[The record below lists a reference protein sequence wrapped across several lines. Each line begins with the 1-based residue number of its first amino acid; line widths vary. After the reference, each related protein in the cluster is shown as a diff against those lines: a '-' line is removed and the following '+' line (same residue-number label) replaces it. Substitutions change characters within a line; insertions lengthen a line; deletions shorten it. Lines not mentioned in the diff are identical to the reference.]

1 MALPGGVLR
10 AILALP
16 RTPHLEGKRLFT
28 SEQLFD
34 EVGSSADVLRH
45 APFLERAR
53 VERDLDREVS
63 ARLALAAYVT
73 ARLVDRLHEGAT
85 DDESREAFTWQ
96 VEAVRR
102 HLSDLP
108 AELPETAHLV
118 GILEAVPPAGKA
130 PTGLRLGLTAYAYFL
145 EHEARLSEA
154 LEVLGLAARCHG
166 RAIPPGEFAAIAL
179 FAARLHR
186 LQAHWAAANAS
197 YAAAEEAGQAAG
209 DMVTVL
215 RSRLGRTGV
224 LRGQGNLPASRALA
238 ESVLRT
244 AEELSLR
251 DVQAMASADL
261 GAVLVLQG
269 QFPES
274 VQARYRAFRLADDQI
289 QRMRYLGE
297 LGEGLTQIGAYG
309 AARTAFEI
317 VIASQASF
325 LVRTNA
331 ILELMELE
339 SGVDNRVAFERLR
352 AEAETV
358 RERMPPSMKA
368 DYLYKVGV
376 GLARFSKVARAR
388 EVLSDGL
395 RLSEAN
401 GLNAWYF
408 RIERALQS
416 LASGAADAIR
426 EPTLPAPSGLSELPA
441 VQEVALG
448 LREYALSGA

>member
-1 MALPGGVLR
+1 MKSYGQFIGNCSGG
-10 AILALP
+10 
-16 RTPHLEGKRLFT
+16 KQ
-28 SEQLFD
+28 S
-34 EVGSSADVLRH
+34 
-45 APFLERAR
+45 
-53 VERDLDREVS
+53 
-63 ARLALAAYVT
+63 
-73 ARLVDRLHEGAT
+73 
-85 DDESREAFTWQ
+85 
-96 VEAVRR
+96 
-102 HLSDLP
+102 
-108 AELPETAHLV
+108 
-118 GILEAVPPAGKA
+118 
-130 PTGLRLGLTAYAYFL
+130 
-145 EHEARLSEA
+145 
-154 LEVLGLAARCHG
+154 
-166 RAIPPGEFAAIAL
+166 AIPPGEFAAIAL

-244 AEELSLR
+244 AEELGLR

-274 VQARYRAFRLADDQI
+274 VQARYRAFRLADDEI

-408 RIERALQS
+408 RIERALQN

-426 EPTLPAPSGLSELPA
+426 EPKLPAPPGLSELPA

>member
-96 VEAVRR
+96 AEAVRR

-197 YAAAEEAGQAAG
+197 YASAEEAGQAAG

-215 RSRLGRTGV
+215 RSWLGRTGV

-251 DVQAMASADL
+251 EVQAMACADL
-261 GAVLVLQG
+261 GAVLVLQA

-274 VQARYRAFRLADDQI
+274 VQARYRAFRLADDEI

-339 SGVDNRVAFERLR
+339 SEVDNRVAFERLR
-352 AEAETV
+352 AEAESV

-408 RIERALQS
+408 RIERALQN

-426 EPTLPAPSGLSELPA
+426 EPKLPAQAGLSELPA

>member
-1 MALPGGVLR
+1 VALPGGVLR

-85 DDESREAFTWQ
+85 DDQSREAFTWQ

-197 YAAAEEAGQAAG
+197 YASAEEAGQATG

-251 DVQAMASADL
+251 EVQAMACADL
-261 GAVLVLQG
+261 GAVLVLQA

-274 VQARYRAFRLADDQI
+274 VQARYRAFRLADDEI

-339 SGVDNRVAFERLR
+339 SEVDNRVAFERLR
-352 AEAETV
+352 AEAESV

-408 RIERALQS
+408 RIERALQN

-426 EPTLPAPSGLSELPA
+426 EPKLPAQAGLSELPA

>member
-53 VERDLDREVS
+53 VERDHDREVS

-85 DDESREAFTWQ
+85 DDESREAFAWQ
-96 VEAVRR
+96 VDAVRR

-118 GILEAVPPAGKA
+118 GILEAVPPGGQA
-130 PTGLRLGLTAYAYFL
+130 PIGLRLGLTAYAYFL
-145 EHEARLSEA
+145 EHEARLDEA
-154 LEVLGLAARCHG
+154 LDTLALAARCYG
-166 RAIPPGEFAAIAL
+166 KEIPAGEFAAIAL
-179 FAARLHR
+179 FAARLRR
-186 LQAHWAAANAS
+186 LQAQWSAANAS
-197 YAAAEEAGQAAG
+197 YAAAEQAGRVTG
-209 DMVTVL
+209 DMVMVL
-215 RSRLGRTGV
+215 RGRLGRGAV

-238 ESVLRT
+238 ESVLRS

-251 DVQAMASADL
+251 DLQAMACADL
-261 GAVLVLQG
+261 GALLVMQG
-269 QFPES
+269 QFAES
-274 VQARYRAFRLADDQI
+274 VQAKYRAFRLSDDEI
-289 QRMRYLGE
+289 QRMRYLGD
-297 LGEGLTQIGAYG
+297 LGEGLAQIEAY
-309 AARTAFEI
+309 APARTAFEI

-331 ILELMELE
+331 VLELMELE
-339 SGVDNRVAFERLR
+339 SKVDNRVAFERLR
-352 AEAETV
+352 AEADNV
-358 RERMPPSMKA
+358 RDRMPPSMTA
-368 DYLYKVGV
+368 DYLYKAGL
-376 GLARFSKVARAR
+376 GLARFGKMSRAR
-388 EVLSDGL
+388 EVLSEGL
-395 RLSEAN
+395 RCSEAS

-408 RIERALQS
+408 RIERTLQD
-416 LASGAADAIR
+416 LASVAAADTRA
-426 EPTLPAPSGLSELPA
+426 PKLPASTSLSELPA

-448 LREYALSGA
+448 LREYALSSA

>member
-1 MALPGGVLR
+1 VALPGGVLR

-85 DDESREAFTWQ
+85 DDQSREAFTWQ

-197 YAAAEEAGQAAG
+197 YSAAEEAGQAAG

-251 DVQAMASADL
+251 DVQAMACADL
-261 GAVLVLQG
+261 GAVLVLLG

-274 VQARYRAFRLADDQI
+274 VQARYRAFRLADDEI

-317 VIASQASF
+317 VIASWQSA
-325 LVRTNA
+325 R
-331 ILELMELE
+331 
-339 SGVDNRVAFERLR
+339 GVN
-352 AEAETV
+352 
-358 RERMPPSMKA
+358 
-368 DYLYKVGV
+368 
-376 GLARFSKVARAR
+376 
-388 EVLSDGL
+388 
-395 RLSEAN
+395 
-401 GLNAWYF
+401 
-408 RIERALQS
+408 
-416 LASGAADAIR
+416 
-426 EPTLPAPSGLSELPA
+426 
-441 VQEVALG
+441 VALVS
-448 LREYALSGA
+448 AAA